1 MRLGV
6 GNLTEFYTSV
16 NEYESYFFVNDELAR
31 GRVEVCVGGRYG
43 TVCDDYFDNTDAS
56 VVCRQLGFS
65 SYGKCV
71 PSISTSNR
79 AILLIFRC
87 YCTANWIFWRNCGH
101 CIDITFHVVGTESS
115 LLNCFRK
122 LNPSLHVTHMEDAAI
137 ICQGILSCI
146 VVLLNTTA
154 LSVTHF
160 LYRLRHTSSQL
171 YRW

>member
-43 TVCDDYFDNTDAS
+43 TVCDDYFDNNDAS

-71 PSISTSNR
+71 PHPLYHR
-79 AILLIFRC
+79 AK
-87 YCTANWIFWRNCGH
+87 
-101 CIDITFHVVGTESS
+101 S
-115 LLNCFRK
+115 
-122 LNPSLHVTHMEDAAI
+122 
-137 ICQGILSCI
+137 ICQLQ
-146 VVLLNTTA
+146 VL
-154 LSVTHF
+154 
-160 LYRLRHTSSQL
+160 
-171 YRW
+171 

>member
-71 PSISTSNR
+71 PSIYVNMNF
-79 AILLIFRC
+79 INFRC

-101 CIDITFHVVGTESS
+101 CIE
-115 LLNCFRK
+115 
-122 LNPSLHVTHMEDAAI
+122 
-137 ICQGILSCI
+137 
-146 VVLLNTTA
+146 
-154 LSVTHF
+154 
-160 LYRLRHTSSQL
+160 
-171 YRW
+171 

>member
-43 TVCDDYFDNTDAS
+43 TVCDDHVDNTDAS

-71 PSISTSNR
+71 LHSFTIRRKSELRVSIY
-79 AILLIFRC
+79 LRC
-87 YCTANWIFWRNCGH
+87 
-101 CIDITFHVVGTESS
+101 
-115 LLNCFRK
+115 
-122 LNPSLHVTHMEDAAI
+122 
-137 ICQGILSCI
+137 
-146 VVLLNTTA
+146 
-154 LSVTHF
+154 
-160 LYRLRHTSSQL
+160 
-171 YRW
+171 